1 MQVYEQITPA
11 EQEREKEKE
20 EQAMPRAAPSGG
32 SRLTLLQAAVCAL
45 ILFAAL
51 ALRTFLPSLYSE
63 VRAWYDGEMSR
74 SIVITADDVPHS

>member
-45 ILFAAL
+45 ILLAAL
-51 ALRTFLPSLYSE
+51 ALAIYPIKS
-63 VRAWYDGEMSR
+63 VRALEKSGAGER
-74 SIVITADDVPHS
+74 SAS

>member
-45 ILFAAL
+45 ILLAAL
-51 ALRTFLPSLYSE
+51 ALRTFLPSL
-63 VRAWYDGEMSR
+63 
-74 SIVITADDVPHS
+74 